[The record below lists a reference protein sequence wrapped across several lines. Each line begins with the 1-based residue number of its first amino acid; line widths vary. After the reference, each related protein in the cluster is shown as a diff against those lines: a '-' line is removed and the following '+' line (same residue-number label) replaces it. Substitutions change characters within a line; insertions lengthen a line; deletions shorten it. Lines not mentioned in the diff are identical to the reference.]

1 MIILGI
7 VEMVRGSIVAI
18 GHDEALY
25 IVAHLDHGFVYIHK
39 LRGSKKIIKI
49 PSDSVKLL
57 IL

>member
-1 MIILGI
+1 MT
-7 VEMVRGSIVAI
+7 RGSIVAI

-25 IVAHLDHGFVYIHK
+25 IIAHLDHDFVYIHK